1 MTDPM
6 MLITPLMP
14 HGCLLN
20 YVKENAGSLGSK
32 TLINWCAQI
41 AKVGN
46 SFYSTP
52 LPNVSHT
59 NLAFVGSQTA
69 YLTSTLREV
78 EAMRQSQLSYH
89 TSRLNK
95 LLSYGL
101 HLF

>member
-41 AKVGN
+41 AKVGS
-46 SFYSTP
+46 SFYPIP
-52 LPNVSHT
+52 LPNVAHT
-59 NLAFVGSQTA
+59 ILWQAL
-69 YLTSTLREV
+69 Y
-78 EAMRQSQLSYH
+78 
-89 TSRLNK
+89 K
-95 LLSYGL
+95 
-101 HLF
+101 